1 MMQTPERPFS
11 QACENNK
18 GPILEIL
25 QQCLAAGSRVLE
37 IGSGTGQHARFFA
50 ENLPNIHWQCT
61 DMPENLPGID
71 SWRVGY
77 VGDNLPPARELDVRT
92 PHWDCGG
99 ADTVFTANSLHIM
112 GWPAVQSLFRILGEQ
127 RPAEGQLLVYGP
139 FNYAGCYTSDS
150 NARFDQWLA
159 QQHPDSA
166 IRDFEAVD
174 KLALGAGYVLQADYT
189 MPANNRLLHWRRSA

>member
-1 MMQTPERPFS
+1 MMQTQERPFS

-25 QQCLAAGSRVLE
+25 QQCLRPGSCVLE
-37 IGSGTGQHARFFA
+37 LGSGTGQHARFFA
-50 ENLPNIHWQCT
+50 ENLPAIQWQAT
-61 DMPENLPGID
+61 DMAPNLPGIE
-71 SWRVGY
+71 SWRLDYEG
-77 VGDNLPPARELDVRT
+77 GNLPSPRELDVRT
-92 PHWDCGG
+92 RDWDCEG
-99 ADTVFTANSLHIM
+99 ADAVFTANSLHIM
-112 GWPAVQSLFRILGEQ
+112 AWPAVQSLFRRLGEQ
-127 RPAEGQLLVYGP
+127 LPPVEELFIYGP
-139 FNYAGCYTSDS
+139 FNYAGRYTSDS

-174 KLALGAGYVLQADYT
+174 KLALGAGYVLQADYA